1 VVPAVR
7 HLTFILLLLLP
18 FVSLQSSAGV
28 LTLENGDRVNG
39 TLVLVERDHVVW
51 KSENFGE
58 IKVEKSKVVSVD
70 VDVDLKIAGRDGP
83 CTLAGHRREQWEL
96 YCDEGSGWVM
106 DFPAIER
113 AEPYV
118 KFVGNPV
125 IFHGKVGAG
134 GVFESG
140 NREREDLDVNANLD
154 IRNGDFHHLINALY
168 QSQSNPEVEGLEKY
182 LLGYNLR
189 WIFAEKWFAAAN
201 SALER
206 EEARNLDLGTTL
218 GLGLGYL
225 FFDTEKTA
233 FSVQGGVSSLQE
245 NFIDEELSEDQDDR
259 YAAGR
264 LALNYRYKFSLGP
277 EIYFDQETLQSLDQS
292 DDYQANA
299 KFGVRTPLVE
309 GVLMEVAYHWQY
321 DNTPSLE
328 LEKEDTK
335 VTVGVGYQW

>member
-1 VVPAVR
+1 MVPVVR
-7 HLTFILLLLLP
+7 HLTLILLLFLP
-18 FVSLQSSAGV
+18 FVSLSAAAGV
-28 LTLENGDRVNG
+28 LTLENGDRVHG
-39 TLVLVERDHVVW
+39 ELVLVERDHVVW

-58 IKVEKSKVVSVD
+58 IRVEKSKVVSLD
-70 VDVDLKIAGRDGP
+70 VDVDLKIAGRDEP
-83 CTLAGHRREQWEL
+83 CALAGHRREQWEL

-125 IFHGKVGAG
+125 TFHGNVSAG

-140 NREREDLDVNANLD
+140 NREREDLDVNVNLD
-154 IRNGDFHHLINALY
+154 IRSGDLHHLINALY
-168 QSQSNPEVEGLEKY
+168 QSQTNVDVEGLEKY
-182 LLGYNLR
+182 QLGYNLR

-233 FSVQGGVSSLQE
+233 FSLQGGISSLQE
-245 NFIDEELSEDQDDR
+245 NFIDDELSEGQDER
-259 YAAGR
+259 YGAGR
-264 LALNYRYKFSLGP
+264 LALDYRYKFSLGP
-277 EIYFDQETLQSLDQS
+277 EIYFDQETLQSLDRS

-309 GVLMEVAYHWQY
+309 GVLMEIAYHWLY